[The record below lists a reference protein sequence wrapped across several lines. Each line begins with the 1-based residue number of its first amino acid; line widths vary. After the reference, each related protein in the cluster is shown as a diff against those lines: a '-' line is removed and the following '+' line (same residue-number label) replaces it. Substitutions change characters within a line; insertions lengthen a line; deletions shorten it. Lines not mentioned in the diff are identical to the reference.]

1 MNLLQGD
8 LLADILG
15 AQDVVLDLRHHRR
28 QIKGDPA
35 LEVQVKAA
43 EIDVG
48 GAHHRGGVVRDK
60 HLGVDEARRVLKDA
74 HPRLQKLLVVGAG
87 HHVDIP
93 LVRHIGGDDPHVHPA
108 LRRQA
113 DGGEHLV
120 VQNQVGRGDVDVP
133 PRVVENLHVDVLGQ
147 VAGVQGAVAI
157 GLHITRTGSPFGRQK
172 VLQLQR
178 LVAGELPQLQK
189 HLGQALHR
197 LAAQQHGGVLPVA
210 VFFLLIDVFVGQVD
224 AAGEADVAV
233 DDADFAVIAVV
244 GGGVELRVEGVK
256 DPYLKALLPQIVGV
270 EGRQGGHTANVVVH
284 DADLHAVVALLLE
297 NLENRIPHL
306 ARMHDEV
313 FQQDELFGP
322 AQLLQQPF
330 IEGFSAGEILRLGVF
345 IQHKAGAVLDISRLP
360 SQHGIVLLQT
370 VQGSACGLGGQQ
382 LLTVVAV
389 KQGAGVALDLAGHV
403 AAVALHAEHQVKD
416 AAH

>member
-1 MNLLQGD
+1 MAVLL
-8 LLADILG
+8 
-15 AQDVVLDLRHHRR
+15 
-28 QIKGDPA
+28 
-35 LEVQVKAA
+35 
-43 EIDVG
+43 
-48 GAHHRGGVVRDK
+48 
-60 HLGVDEARRVLKDA
+60 
-74 HPRLQKLLVVGAG
+74 LLV
-87 HHVDIP
+87 
-93 LVRHIGGDDPHVHPA
+93 
-108 LRRQA
+108 
-113 DGGEHLV
+113 
-120 VQNQVGRGDVDVP
+120 
-133 PRVVENLHVDVLGQ
+133 
-147 VAGVQGAVAI
+147 
-157 GLHITRTGSPFGRQK
+157 
-172 VLQLQR
+172 
-178 LVAGELPQLQK
+178 
-189 HLGQALHR
+189 
-197 LAAQQHGGVLPVA
+197 
-210 VFFLLIDVFVGQVD
+210 DVFVGQVD

-244 GGGVELRVEGVK
+244 GGSVELRVEGVK

-313 FQQDELFGP
+313 F
-322 AQLLQQPF
+322 LQQPF

-403 AAVALHAEHQVKD
+403 AAVALHAEYQVKD